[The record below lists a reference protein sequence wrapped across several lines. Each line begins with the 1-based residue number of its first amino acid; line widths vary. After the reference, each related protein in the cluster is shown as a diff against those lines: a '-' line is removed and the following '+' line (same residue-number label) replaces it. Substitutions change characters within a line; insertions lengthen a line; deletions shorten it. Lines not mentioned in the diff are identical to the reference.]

1 MDSVVNETKRFARK
15 SYICRMYT
23 TKVNN
28 REFHITF
35 DAAYKTIDGKA
46 FDADILEFKKGK
58 FHIIRDNRSVA
69 AEVVSMNTEEKSF
82 VIKVNNHTYNISV
95 KDKYDDLLH
104 AMGID
109 VAGGKKVNDIKAP
122 MPGMVLKVMVESGQK
137 IQKGD
142 ALIVLEAMK
151 MENILKAP
159 SDGVIKKI
167 LITKGDKVEKNQV
180 LVNLG

>member
-1 MDSVVNETKRFARK
+1 M
-15 SYICRMYT
+15 SYICTMYT

-28 REFHITF
+28 REFRITF
-35 DAAYKTIDGKA
+35 DSDHKTIDGKPM
-46 FDADILEFKKGK
+46 DADILEFKKGR
-58 FHIIRDNRSVA
+58 FHIIRNNRSVE
-69 AEVVSMNTEEKSF
+69 AELVSMNPEEKSC
-82 VIKVNNHTYNISV
+82 VIKVNNHLYYVDV

-104 AMGID
+104 AIGID
-109 VAGGKKVNDIKAP
+109 VAGGKTVNDIKAP

-167 LITKGDKVEKNQV
+167 HIIKGDKVEKNQV